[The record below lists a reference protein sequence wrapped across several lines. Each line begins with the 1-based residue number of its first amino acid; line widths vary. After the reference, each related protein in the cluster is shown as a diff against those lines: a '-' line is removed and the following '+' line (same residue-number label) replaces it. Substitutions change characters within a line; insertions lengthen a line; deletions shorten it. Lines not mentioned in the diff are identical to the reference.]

1 MFRVVTEEGNVR
13 KGDKLVIFKSL
24 SKAVT
29 VAAELR
35 KKKFKGVKI
44 ISNYYLVYGRNK
56 SDDNR
61 ATNASGSSLKK

>member
-1 MFRVVTEEGNVR
+1 MFRVVTEEGLVR

-44 ISNYYLVYGRNK
+44 ISNYYLVYGRHK
-56 SDDNR
+56 SDDR
-61 ATNASGSSLKK
+61 RPTNPSRSSVEK